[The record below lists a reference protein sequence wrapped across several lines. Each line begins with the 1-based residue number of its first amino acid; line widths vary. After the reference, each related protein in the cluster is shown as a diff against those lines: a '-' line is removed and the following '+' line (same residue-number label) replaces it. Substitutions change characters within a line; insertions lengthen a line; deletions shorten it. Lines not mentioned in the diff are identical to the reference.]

1 MKINLKDTTFVIP
14 IRIDSIIRLENFMLT
29 LDNLE
34 SNFDTNI
41 IIVEASPYNS
51 KIIES
56 LIQQN
61 IRYQFHEDHDPI
73 FYRTRYLNLAS
84 SQVVTDIIGIW
95 DADVVIE
102 PAQIVEAVE
111 RIREQKCEVAYP
123 YDGNFLDIS
132 YILRSHFYI
141 NRDIEFL
148 KKNQSKMRLLYS
160 SAETADAVG
169 GAFLVST
176 KKYLAAGAENE
187 LFYGWGPEDGER
199 YQRWVKLGY
208 TIFRS
213 RGCLF
218 HLSHPRDIN
227 GGRKV
232 SDFSRATKEGL
243 LKQIDDMTKPELSEF
258 IKEIKSLSSISQ
270 MYCSEKT
277 EYEFIKS

>member
-29 LDNLE
+29 FDHLE

-41 IIVEASPYNS
+41 LVVEASPYNN
-51 KIIES
+51 KIVES
-56 LIQQN
+56 LTGRHV
-61 IRYQFHEDHDPI
+61 RYQFHEDHDPI
-73 FYRTRYLNLAS
+73 FYRTRYLNRAS
-84 SQVVTDIIGIW
+84 SQVATDIIGIW
-95 DADVVIE
+95 DADVVID
-102 PAQIVEAVE
+102 PGQIVEAVAQ
-111 RIREQKCEVAYP
+111 IRERKCEVAYP

-132 YILRSHFYI
+132 YILRSHFYVH
-141 NRDIEFL
+141 RDIEFL
-148 KKNQSKMRLLYS
+148 KRCQSKMRLLYS
-160 SAETADAVG
+160 SEEIPNAVG

-176 KKYLAAGAENE
+176 GKYLSAGAENE

-232 SDFSRATKEGL
+232 SDFSRNTKEGL
-243 LKQIDDMTKPELSEF
+243 LKLIDDMTKSELHEF
-258 IKEIKSLSSISQ
+258 IKEIKSLSSTNS
-270 MYCSEKT
+270 K
-277 EYEFIKS
+277 